1 MASEVPAAHGA
12 SAAEDAGADV
22 PAGPDALGL
31 PVEGDVAGVSRALL
45 DGVPVVLR
53 AEVPWPLPPL
63 PVAAD
68 GALTA
73 AAAADGAYTIR
84 VTDRVVEPAG
94 RQVVLRPPSLVV
106 GVGAARGAPVGEV
119 LGLVEEAL
127 RDAGLCVASVA
138 ELATVDTKSGE
149 PGIVGAAEHLGV
161 PLVAYPAGE
170 LADVEVPN
178 PSDAPLAAAGTASV
192 AEAAALV
199 GGGELLVPKR
209 KSAAVPA
216 RATCAV
222 VRRPA
227 RGRLAAVGP
236 GPGARD
242 PVTPR
247 ARAELRRA
255 SGPVG
260 PDQHVDQVHDDS
272 CGYRIPL
279 PGFGDK
285 AGLPHFHPDDDRL
298 HGHRHGQGHVHSHA
312 Y

>member
-12 SAAEDAGADV
+12 SAAEDAEADV

-63 PVAAD
+63 PDGAD

-127 RDAGLCVASVA
+127 RDAGLCVESVA

-161 PLVAYPAGE
+161 PLVSYPAGE

-178 PSDAPLAAAGTASV
+178 PSGAPLAAVGTASV

-227 RGRLAAVGP
+227 R
-236 GPGARD
+236 
-242 PVTPR
+242 
-247 ARAELRRA
+247 AELRRA

-260 PDQHVDQVHDDS
+260 PDQHVDQVRDDS

-285 AGLPHFHPDDDRL
+285 AGPPPQPHFHPDDDRL

>member
-68 GALTA
+68 GTVT

-127 RDAGLCVASVA
+127 RDAGLCVESVA

-161 PLVAYPAGE
+161 PLVSYPAGE

-178 PSDAPLAAAGTASV
+178 PSGAPLAAVGTASV

-227 RGRLAAVGP
+227 R
-236 GPGARD
+236 
-242 PVTPR
+242 
-247 ARAELRRA
+247 AELRRA

-260 PDQHVDQVHDDS
+260 PDQHVDQVRDDS

-285 AGLPHFHPDDDRL
+285 AGPPPQPHFHPDDDRL
-298 HGHRHGQGHVHSHA
+298 HGHRHGQGHLHSHA

>member
-12 SAAEDAGADV
+12 SAAEDAEADV

-63 PVAAD
+63 PVAADGAD

-127 RDAGLCVASVA
+127 RDAGLCVESVA

-161 PLVAYPAGE
+161 PLVSYPAGE

-178 PSDAPLAAAGTASV
+178 PSGAPLAAVGTASV

-227 RGRLAAVGP
+227 R
-236 GPGARD
+236 
-242 PVTPR
+242 
-247 ARAELRRA
+247 AELRRA

-260 PDQHVDQVHDDS
+260 PDQHVDQVRDDS

-285 AGLPHFHPDDDRL
+285 AGPPPQPHFHPDDDRL

>member
-68 GALTA
+68 GA
-73 AAAADGAYTIR
+73 YTIR

-127 RDAGLCVASVA
+127 RDAGLCVESVA

-178 PSDAPLAAAGTASV
+178 PSGAPLAAVGTASV

-227 RGRLAAVGP
+227 R
-236 GPGARD
+236 
-242 PVTPR
+242 
-247 ARAELRRA
+247 AELRRA

-260 PDQHVDQVHDDS
+260 PDQHVDQVRDDS
-272 CGYRIPL
+272 GGYRIPL

-298 HGHRHGQGHVHSHA
+298 HGHRHRQGHVHSHA

>member
-1 MASEVPAAHGA
+1 MASEVPAASGA
-12 SAAEDAGADV
+12 SAAEDAWASAD
-22 PAGPDALGL
+22 
-31 PVEGDVAGVSRALL
+31 EVAFVG
-45 DGVPVVLR
+45 
-53 AEVPWPLPPL
+53 
-63 PVAAD
+63 
-68 GALTA
+68 
-73 AAAADGAYTIR
+73 
-84 VTDRVVEPAG
+84 
-94 RQVVLRPPSLVV
+94 RPPSLVV
-106 GVGAARGAPVGEV
+106 GVGAAGGAPVGEV

-161 PLVAYPAGE
+161 PLVTYSAGE

-247 ARAELRRA
+247 SRAELRRA
-255 SGPVG
+255 PVPVG
-260 PDQHVDQVHDDS
+260 SDRRLDQVRDDS
-272 CGYRIPL
+272 GGHRIPL
-279 PGFGDK
+279 PGFEDK
-285 AGLPHFHPDDDRL
+285 AGLRQQSHFHPDDDRL
-298 HGHRHGQGHVHSHA
+298 HGHRHGQGHVHSHEH
-312 Y
+312 

>member
-1 MASEVPAAHGA
+1 MASEVPAAPGA
-12 SAAEDAGADV
+12 SAAEDAWASAD
-22 PAGPDALGL
+22 
-31 PVEGDVAGVSRALL
+31 EVAFVG
-45 DGVPVVLR
+45 
-53 AEVPWPLPPL
+53 
-63 PVAAD
+63 
-68 GALTA
+68 
-73 AAAADGAYTIR
+73 
-84 VTDRVVEPAG
+84 
-94 RQVVLRPPSLVV
+94 RPPSLVV
-106 GVGAARGAPVGEV
+106 GVGAARGASVGEV

-170 LADVEVPN
+170 LAEVEVPN
-178 PSDAPLAAAGTASV
+178 PSGAPLAAVGTASV
-192 AEAAALV
+192 AEAAALA

-255 SGPVG
+255 SVPVG
-260 PDQHVDQVHDDS
+260 PDQHVDLARDDS
-272 CGYRIPL
+272 GGYRVPA
-279 PGFGDK
+279 PGCEDEV
-285 AGLPHFHPDDDRL
+285 GLPQQP
-298 HGHRHGQGHVHSHA
+298 HRHGQGHVHSHEH
-312 Y
+312 